1 MNYKTTCEEACEILK
16 TVLGGPI
23 RSQILDDIERTGTF
37 IEALKRLRT
46 GMRSHMFNTT
56 SGKVTLAQIVRD
68 LDRRTRE
75 DGFHVLNAWHHTE
88 HRFTQDNTPVLT
100 LDLFSDTGVV
110 PSDQRA
116 SLSILLDYY
125 FLHLLA
131 LCAMRAWDSS
141 DPNAGLGR
149 VTQLVTDLQGTWG
162 SGHQFVER
170 SESLLIHA
178 ISQFHPDDEA
188 YRSMIAKL
196 LILDESRQLY
206 FARLSTAV
214 LAGHL
219 RWGFSVMYKRDVG
232 RMRDDNVADYIWLL
246 TSLKILMRGY
256 GRLQD
261 LEVEVPE
268 REDIVEGILNG
279 LTPDPWAFLG
289 KPPSFLSAYQA
300 EHSEFLE
307 SFDTYKHTLIDEFA
321 RHRPTKESF
330 SPLSF
335 HFSFPHN
342 AMVALVMVALK
353 DGLALDKPLDALF
366 TRGST
371 TDSPVRSCSALA
383 QRLMDYSA
391 SRAAGLNDPGPLLVV
406 HDPMAGLRHYN
417 MTMSA
422 IRKHFPAIA

>member
-1 MNYKTTCEEACEILK
+1 
-16 TVLGGPI
+16 
-23 RSQILDDIERTGTF
+23 
-37 IEALKRLRT
+37 
-46 GMRSHMFNTT
+46 
-56 SGKVTLAQIVRD
+56 
-68 LDRRTRE
+68 
-75 DGFHVLNAWHHTE
+75 
-88 HRFTQDNTPVLT
+88 
-100 LDLFSDTGVV
+100 
-110 PSDQRA
+110 
-116 SLSILLDYY
+116 
-125 FLHLLA
+125 
-131 LCAMRAWDSS
+131 
-141 DPNAGLGR
+141 
-149 VTQLVTDLQGTWG
+149 
-162 SGHQFVER
+162 
-170 SESLLIHA
+170 
-178 ISQFHPDDEA
+178 
-188 YRSMIAKL
+188 
-196 LILDESRQLY
+196 
-206 FARLSTAV
+206 
-214 LAGHL
+214 
-219 RWGFSVMYKRDVG
+219 MYKRDVG

-300 EHSEFLE
+300 EHGEFLE
-307 SFDTYKHTLIDEFA
+307 SFDTYKHELMDGFA

-330 SPLSF
+330 SPLNF

-391 SRAAGLNDPGPLLVV
+391 SRAAGLDDPGPLLVV

-417 MTMSA
+417 MTMST
-422 IRKHFPAIA
+422 IRKHFPATA